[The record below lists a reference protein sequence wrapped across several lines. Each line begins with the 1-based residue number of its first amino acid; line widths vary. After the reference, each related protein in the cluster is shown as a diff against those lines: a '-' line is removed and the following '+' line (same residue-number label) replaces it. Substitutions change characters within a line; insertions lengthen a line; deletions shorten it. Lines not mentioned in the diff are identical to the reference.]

1 MSELILRTAVVT
13 RVTAYSMAHALAGAA
28 HQATERFRREQT
40 GQDMVEYGGI
50 MLVIAVIIG
59 AMVTTGL
66 AGHIVSLV
74 KSAVDNVFNG
84 HNPSVTAG
92 QTGTTGK

>member
-1 MSELILRTAVVT
+1 MSDLILRTAVKS
-13 RVTAYSMAHALAGAA
+13 RVTAHGAASALARLANAA
-28 HQATERFRREQT
+28 AVRLQREQT

-66 AGHIVSLV
+66 PGHIVSLV

>member
-59 AMVTTGL
+59 AFVTSPL
-66 AGHIVSLV
+66 PGHIESLV
-74 KSAVDNVFNG
+74 SSAVDNVFG
-84 HNPSVTAG
+84 SRSTTVTA
-92 QTGTTGK
+92 K